1 MFDKVSFMEITLG
14 FDILKTQFSWKPVF
28 YKGYDLKHFQ
38 VIWGLL
44 SQKCLLLHQAI
55 MLFSFQNNLECIH
68 KGRCAFFNTFVE
80 FQENKNFL
88 ILY

>member
-38 VIWGLL
+38 VI
-44 SQKCLLLHQAI
+44 
-55 MLFSFQNNLECIH
+55 
-68 KGRCAFFNTFVE
+68 
-80 FQENKNFL
+80 
-88 ILY
+88 